1 MDSKKLIIGID
12 VSADTFTWTPYDATN
27 KTYGSAMTF
36 PNTPEGF
43 ENLTQWVIQ
52 QGYTPEQ
59 TLICLENTGVYNHTL
74 CYWLATR
81 KFTLAV
87 EPPQKVK
94 RAFFET
100 FKKTDELDSRQIA
113 EYAVRFF
120 DCLTFWSAPQELIEH
135 LQAFLSTR
143 EQLSKQS
150 VMNRNILHML
160 QRKYVRTLI
169 AEKSLELVIE
179 NLKEEIKKIEK
190 EINALIK
197 KDSTFAPIHAL
208 LTSIPGVGTLLSANM
223 ILMTNGFKDGA
234 DPRKLSSHL
243 GIAPHPRRS
252 GSSVNKRPRSR
263 GYGSDRLRGLL
274 YLASLSLR
282 THQELFRKYF
292 LRKVDAGKNK
302 RLVLNNIANKLI
314 RVICAVVNSRTP
326 FIDNFMSVNPMIL
339 KNS

>member
-12 VSADTFTWTPYDATN
+12 VSADTFTWTPYEVTN
-27 KTYGSAMTF
+27 KTYGSATTF

-52 QGYTPEQ
+52 QEYTPEQ

-74 CYWLATR
+74 CYWLSTR
-81 KFTLAV
+81 KFTLSV

-113 EYAVRFF
+113 EYAVRFL
-120 DCLTFWSAPQELIEH
+120 DCLTLWAPPRELIEH
-135 LQAFLSTR
+135 LQALLSTR
-143 EQLSKQS
+143 DQLSKQS
-150 VMNRNILHML
+150 VMNKNILQML
-160 QRKYVRTLI
+160 QRKYIRTHT
-169 AEKSLELVIE
+169 AEKSLEILIQQI
-179 NLKEEIKKIEK
+179 KEEIKKIDK
-190 EINALIK
+190 EISDRIK
-197 KDSTFAPIHAL
+197 TDSTFAPLFAL
-208 LTSIPGVGTLLSANM
+208 LVSVPGVGILLASSM
-223 ILMTNGFKDGA
+223 ILMTNGFEQGA
-234 DPRKLSSHL
+234 DPRKIASHL
-243 GIAPHPRRS
+243 GIAPHPRKS
-252 GSSVNKRPRSR
+252 GSSINKHPCSR
-263 GYGSDRLRGLL
+263 GYGSDRLRRLL
-274 YLASLSLR
+274 YLAALSLR
-282 THQELFRKYF
+282 THQDVFKKYF

-302 RLVLNNIANKLI
+302 RLVLNNIANKLV